1 MGSVPSLANCYL
13 SLPPLIDGPSP
24 TLDRRNFIIARSL
37 DVCDPAQREWKFSK
51 IFWPGCWSRI
61 MSSIN
66 NVAYTLRIII
76 ISRIQMFRYRSLSE
90 GIIIYKEWRLI
101 IFVARLIITAI
112 VLSN

>member
-1 MGSVPSLANCYL
+1 
-13 SLPPLIDGPSP
+13 
-24 TLDRRNFIIARSL
+24 
-37 DVCDPAQREWKFSK
+37 
-51 IFWPGCWSRI
+51 

-90 GIIIYKEWRLI
+90 GINIIYKEWRLI